1 MYQYQPK
8 RENKIASVLLLA
20 VAILSVA
27 MVGIS
32 VSASSFAGLFQL
44 AAVLLL
50 AAEVA
55 LFVRY
60 FGKTY
65 VYRIQCFGTKNDV
78 PDFIVSEVSG
88 KNNIIVCRLSLNDLE
103 GMKTR
108 SERKKVRAGKK
119 YNYCVDIAPKNAVY
133 LEFTDSGV
141 PVTVI
146 VSPDEKMISVFE
158 KYMKL
163 RSEDTEE

>member
-32 VSASSFAGLFQL
+32 VSVSSFAGIFQFV
-44 AAVLLL
+44 AVLLL

-60 FGKTY
+60 FRKTY
-65 VYRIQCFGTKNDV
+65 VYRIQYFGTESDV
-78 PDFIVSEVSG
+78 PDLVVSEVSG
-88 KNNIIVCRLSLNDLE
+88 KDNVIVCRLSLNDLE

-108 SERKKVRAGKK
+108 SERKKVRAGKR

-133 LEFTDSGV
+133 LEFTDSGM

-146 VSPDEKMISVFE
+146 ISPDDEMISVFE
-158 KYMKL
+158 KYLKL
-163 RSEDTEE
+163 HSEDTEE